1 MERVNSYVLSADI
14 KPLGTRLNLRGGYVQ
29 LGSFINEWWALW
41 PAQLELAGRLSIV
54 DPDRSL
60 TGNTE
65 KERSIGLNWF
75 FRGHRNKL
83 TLDDSWLSA
92 NDPVENRTRN
102 RLRLQWELSL

>member
-1 MERVNSYVLSADI
+1 MERVNIYVLGADI

-41 PAQLELAGRLSIV
+41 PVQLELAGRLSIV